1 MHWAASCVALGLH
14 CSLCSCSTSEKT
26 AISTGISYDS
36 HGPDSQSG
44 ILQVPVFCNGLH
56 GVYLLGRQRIVC
68 SCPDC
73 MAKPEAKR
81 EHSCTQFEMHC
92 GAGAAKKWKASLRVE
107 PGGVPE
113 VPAGAASTLQGLHAA
128 FQAPL
133 WVPAPRWQPGCSH
146 REAVFSSINFLCFVF
161 YTVQR

>member
-1 MHWAASCVALGLH
+1 ML
-14 CSLCSCSTSEKT
+14 T
-26 AISTGISYDS
+26 A
-36 HGPDSQSG
+36 
-44 ILQVPVFCNGLH
+44 QVPVFCNGLH

-113 VPAGAASTLQGLHAA
+113 VPKGVLSYSSPIPVPSLPLSLELEMQCGADAA
-128 FQAPL
+128 KM
-133 WVPAPRWQPGCSH
+133 
-146 REAVFSSINFLCFVF
+146 
-161 YTVQR
+161 

>member
-1 MHWAASCVALGLH
+1 ML
-14 CSLCSCSTSEKT
+14 LCKHDTEDKYMAHAKMNMLT
-26 AISTGISYDS
+26 A
-36 HGPDSQSG
+36 
-44 ILQVPVFCNGLH
+44 QVPVFCNGLH

-81 EHSCTQFEMHC
+81 DHSCTQFEMHC

-113 VPAGAASTLQGLHAA
+113 VPKGALL
-128 FQAPL
+128 L
-133 WVPAPRWQPGCSH
+133 LSH
-146 REAVFSSINFLCFVF
+146 TCATYPPQTRA
-161 YTVQR
+161 

>member
-1 MHWAASCVALGLH
+1 MGGTHRASQYSLASSGAAQLLNTMHAQL
-14 CSLCSCSTSEKT
+14 SLFKGSSLLI
-26 AISTGISYDS
+26 AIMM
-36 HGPDSQSG
+36 P
-44 ILQVPVFCNGLH
+44 QVPVFCNGLH

-73 MAKPEAKR
+73 LAKPEAKR

-113 VPAGAASTLQGLHAA
+113 VPAGACDPLRNPSSTCRASLMSG
-128 FQAPL
+128 
-133 WVPAPRWQPGCSH
+133 S
-146 REAVFSSINFLCFVF
+146 
-161 YTVQR
+161 

>member
-1 MHWAASCVALGLH
+1 M
-14 CSLCSCSTSEKT
+14 
-26 AISTGISYDS
+26 
-36 HGPDSQSG
+36 
-44 ILQVPVFCNGLH
+44 FCNGLH

-73 MAKPEAKR
+73 AAKPEAKR

-113 VPAGAASTLQGLHAA
+113 VPAGAALTPPYLPQLSGLSVGCRLDQKSLQVLPCPLHDCRNLSGLLIRCRLDQKDSPVLCAHSHVRRVAC
-128 FQAPL
+128 QQCPRSL
-133 WVPAPRWQPGCSH
+133 WS
-146 REAVFSSINFLCFVF
+146 
-161 YTVQR
+161 

>member
-1 MHWAASCVALGLH
+1 MSHAKINIL
-14 CSLCSCSTSEKT
+14 T
-26 AISTGISYDS
+26 A
-36 HGPDSQSG
+36 
-44 ILQVPVFCNGLH
+44 QVPVFCNGLH

-113 VPAGAASTLQGLHAA
+113 VPKGVFFYSSPIPVPSLPLSLELKMQSGADAA
-128 FQAPL
+128 K
-133 WVPAPRWQPGCSH
+133 V
-146 REAVFSSINFLCFVF
+146 
-161 YTVQR
+161 

>member
-1 MHWAASCVALGLH
+1 M
-14 CSLCSCSTSEKT
+14 
-26 AISTGISYDS
+26 
-36 HGPDSQSG
+36 
-44 ILQVPVFCNGLH
+44 FCNGLH

-73 MAKPEAKR
+73 TAKPEAKR

-113 VPAGAASTLQGLHAA
+113 VPAGIVSFMLPIH
-128 FQAPL
+128 
-133 WVPAPRWQPGCSH
+133 H
-146 REAVFSSINFLCFVF
+146 LCISRLCCLYSELPCRFGVAKH
-161 YTVQR
+161 QKALLSA

>member
-1 MHWAASCVALGLH
+1 ML
-14 CSLCSCSTSEKT
+14 T
-26 AISTGISYDS
+26 A
-36 HGPDSQSG
+36 
-44 ILQVPVFCNGLH
+44 QVPVFCNGLH

-113 VPAGAASTLQGLHAA
+113 VPKG
-128 FQAPL
+128 APL
-133 WVPAPRWQPGCSH
+133 NACPTPLPLIPLRPRAYAKCRADVARRQRLGWLKHPELFLQSLQTQCSTS
-146 REAVFSSINFLCFVF
+146 AA
-161 YTVQR
+161 